1 MEPTTIYEAM
11 GGAEVVLALA
21 EAWHRR
27 CLADPILAHPFEH
40 GVHPQ
45 HTERLIA
52 SEGRASGGNTTLTAV
67 ITDAPLDGRSLGQLA
82 RQVHTSMGRA
92 IQPFHTSTDGDV
104 LWALSTRASSVAV
117 SGDVLAWRASEVAW
131 DAVLS
136 IPEGVGTA
144 S

>member
-1 MEPTTIYEAM
+1 MLVITIVNAI
-11 GGAEVVLALA
+11 GSIIGRDGAARLGP
-21 EAWHRR
+21 
-27 CLADPILAHPFEH
+27 DP
-40 GVHPQ
+40 
-45 HTERLIA
+45 TERLVA
-52 SEGRASGGNTTLTAV
+52 AEGRHSGGNTTLTAV

-104 LWALSTRASSVAV
+104 LWALSTRASSKTV

-136 IPEGVGTA
+136 ICEQP
-144 S
+144 